1 MPAGRRSTMIRYV
14 AIQILVVDDS
24 PHFRATAAEL
34 LTMRGFELLEQAADG
49 EQALAVAARACPDGV
64 LLDVDLPGLDGFEV
78 AELLAAACPAA
89 RIVLTSAAL
98 DYFPTDALKDSAA
111 IAFLPKHELAVTD
124 LRALFAA

>member
-1 MPAGRRSTMIRYV
+1 MSAPV
-14 AIQILVVDDS
+14 
-24 PHFRATAAEL
+24 
-34 LTMRGFELLEQAADG
+34 
-49 EQALAVAARACPDGV
+49 LAS
-64 LLDVDLPGLDGFEV
+64 LPGLLSGEAAI